1 MKFLFVFL
9 FSIFIINTNV
19 EASNIDNYNPTTK
32 NSLGSC
38 PTGQLGIIIG
48 CRQS

>member
-1 MKFLFVFL
+1 MNFLFVFL

-19 EASNIDNYNPTTK
+19 EASNIDNYNPTIK
-32 NSLGSC
+32 ISFGSC
-38 PTGQLGIIIG
+38 PTCQLGIIIG